1 MKRFVLKYWWV
12 FPLSLLVILVSLLF
26 LFMTDIP
33 IIENTVSI
41 LLLLTLV
48 ALPVSWVILLW
59 NFKWKHCLISVV
71 WSVLVVVL
79 MWQPL
84 IFGAMGGADHFGRR
98 HPIPEGMSYNIPL
111 CSKDTAVTVDS
122 LDADSYLQLWG
133 DDGCYEYDFYYGA
146 LPAGE
151 IFLRCYEATKNI
163 PLSEDRLPEMSKVRI
178 DSTHSFSKLADK
190 AEFTVYEGDFG
201 DYYAARVE
209 VWYRNAATGKEQKL
223 MEKTYRVDGW
233 QR

>member
-1 MKRFVLKYWWV
+1 M
-12 FPLSLLVILVSLLF
+12 
-26 LFMTDIP
+26 
-33 IIENTVSI
+33 
-41 LLLLTLV
+41 
-48 ALPVSWVILLW
+48 
-59 NFKWKHCLISVV
+59 
-71 WSVLVVVL
+71 
-79 MWQPL
+79 
-84 IFGAMGGADHFGRR
+84 
-98 HPIPEGMSYNIPL
+98 
-111 CSKDTAVTVDS
+111 TVDS

-133 DDGCYEYDFYYGA
+133 DYGCYEYDFYYGA

-163 PLSEDRLPEMSKVRI
+163 PLSEDGLPESSKVRI

-190 AEFTVYEGDFG
+190 ARFKIYEGEFG

-209 VWYRNAATGKEQKL
+209 VWYRNAATGKEKKL

>member
-1 MKRFVLKYWWV
+1 
-12 FPLSLLVILVSLLF
+12 
-26 LFMTDIP
+26 
-33 IIENTVSI
+33 
-41 LLLLTLV
+41 
-48 ALPVSWVILLW
+48 
-59 NFKWKHCLISVV
+59 
-71 WSVLVVVL
+71 
-79 MWQPL
+79 
-84 IFGAMGGADHFGRR
+84 
-98 HPIPEGMSYNIPL
+98 MSYNIPL

-133 DDGCYEYDFYYGA
+133 DDGCYEYDFYYCA

-151 IFLRCYEATKNI
+151 LFLRCYEATKNI
-163 PLSEDRLPEMSKVRI
+163 PLSEDRLPESSKVRI

-190 AEFTVYEGDFG
+190 AEFTIYEGDFG

-209 VWYRNAATGKEQKL
+209 VWYRNAATGKEKKL

>member
-41 LLLLTLV
+41 LLLLTLI

-59 NFKWKHCLISVV
+59 NFKWKLCLISVL

-79 MWQPL
+79 MLQPR
-84 IFGAMGGADHFGRR
+84 ICGAMGGADHFGRR

-111 CSKDTAVTVDS
+111 CSNDTAVTVDS

-163 PLSEDRLPEMSKVRI
+163 PLSEDRLPESSKVRI

-209 VWYRNAATGKEQKL
+209 VWYRNAATDKEKKL